1 MEGVVNVFK
10 NTGMT
15 SFDVVR
21 KIKKLAKTGKVGHTG
36 TLDPEACGVL
46 PVCIGK
52 GTKIIDYIMRAPKI
66 YTVQFKLG
74 VKTDTYDLEGK
85 ILEEREWSHLT
96 EEEILE
102 AILKFKGEYSQ
113 IPPMYSALK
122 QNGVR
127 LYELARKGI
136 EVPREGRNI
145 TIYYIEDIKI
155 DGPLIEMKVKC
166 SKGTYIRS
174 LCYDIGEE
182 LGVFA
187 VMTKL
192 KRNATSNF
200 FEEDSINIEDL
211 TEENISEYIIP
222 IEEALNDY
230 EKMQINDKFLKL
242 IKNGARV
249 YDKRLY
255 TSEVLNNVLYRVY
268 DGKGNFLGLG
278 KKDEEGFKMEKH
290 LS

>member
-1 MEGVVNVFK
+1 MEGVINVFK

-52 GTKIIDYIMRAPKI
+52 GTKIIDYIMRAPKV

-85 ILEEREWSHLT
+85 VLEEREWSHLT